1 MKRSTL
7 LCALHEHLER
17 WPGTLL
23 HVGTSTLAF
32 LVVALPGVGGATA
45 HEARVGAE
53 AVEERM
59 PITRVALATD
69 LRQLCIFLLHQLRAA
84 GKVGLV
90 GIDDVLIAEGAFQH
104 RTHLTDPQRIALQSG
119 GCLEDAGQAALE
131 EEEIGYEL
139 LQGLNCFTLTLG
151 CVPELPHS
159 LL

>member
-1 MKRSTL
+1 MKYSYSL
-7 LCALHEHLER
+7 LSALHEHLER

-32 LVVALPGVGGATA
+32 LVVALPGVGGAAA

-59 PITRVALATD
+59 SITRVVLATD
-69 LRQLCIFLLHQLRAA
+69 LRQLCVFLLHQLRTA

-104 RTHLTDPQRIALQSG
+104 RTHLTDAQRIALQSG

-131 EEEIGYEL
+131 EGEDWI
-139 LQGLNCFTLTLG
+139 
-151 CVPELPHS
+151 
-159 LL
+159 

>member
-1 MKRSTL
+1 MSFFFSL

-32 LVVALPGVGGATA
+32 LVVALPGVGGPAA

-59 PITRVALATD
+59 PITLVTLATD
-69 LRQLCIFLLHQLRAA
+69 LRQLCIFLLHQLSAA
-84 GKVGLV
+84 GKVGFI

-104 RTHLTDPQRIALQSG
+104 WTHLADAQRVAL
-119 GCLEDAGQAALE
+119 
-131 EEEIGYEL
+131 
-139 LQGLNCFTLTLG
+139 
-151 CVPELPHS
+151 
-159 LL
+159 